1 MFDKKL
7 TYHQEYYR
15 KNKSKY
21 KKGGIYYKY
30 HNKNIDNTLK
40 FKVVHKKVIVEFD

>member
-1 MFDKKL
+1 MFEKEL

-30 HNKNIDNTLK
+30 NNKNHDNNLK
-40 FKVVHKKVIVEFD
+40 FKVVHKKVIVNFD